1 MRFCVEPNTVSL
13 LYRSRLLRRARTRS
27 LLFGSITAVVPL
39 LLDYCRFP
47 MIRLTAS
54 RITKAL
60 FSELSISGLFSALSD
75 VYRIKG
81 ELSLPRELL
90 LARRPSNTRQ

>member
-1 MRFCVEPNTVSL
+1 
-13 LYRSRLLRRARTRS
+13 
-27 LLFGSITAVVPL
+27 
-39 LLDYCRFP
+39 

-90 LARRPSNTRQ
+90 LARRPSNTRQTE